1 MNNVGTKSE
10 IEFSYF
16 IFLDRH
22 LISWDSSSISW
33 RRVFSALQAI
43 GVEPAIKQLHT
54 LYVSPFMKN
63 IFLSGWEGVIH
74 QINSES
80 EQNPKRHIIFSNLNQ
95 LPIYLCLTSLSIAS
109 SCNKNK
115 ISTTAVEMLSKTMKV
130 GFVTKS
136 EGVETCQ
143 TWNPLSRSITVNWT
157 TKTSSHSNHK
167 DNEDF
172 KSKTCQM

>member
-10 IEFSYF
+10 VEFSYF

-95 LPIYLCLTSLSIAS
+95 LHIYLCLTSLSIAS
-109 SCNKNK
+109 SCNK
-115 ISTTAVEMLSKTMKV
+115 KTRLAQQQWRC
-130 GFVTKS
+130 
-136 EGVETCQ
+136 CQ
-143 TWNPLSRSITVNWT
+143 RQWRWPLLQNQRELKHAKREIR
-157 TKTSSHSNHK
+157 
-167 DNEDF
+167 
-172 KSKTCQM
+172 CLGQ

>member
-109 SCNKNK
+109 SCNKNQ
-115 ISTTAVEMLSKTMKV
+115 IRTAVEILSKTMKM
-130 GFVTKS
+130 GSVTKYY
-136 EGVETCQ
+136 Q
-143 TWNPLSRSITVNWT
+143 
-157 TKTSSHSNHK
+157 K
-167 DNEDF
+167 DAYSWLMPNL
-172 KSKTCQM
+172 KSALGQ

>member
-1 MNNVGTKSE
+1 MFV
-10 IEFSYF
+10 YF
-16 IFLDRH
+16 VVSHWTWNLLRGFISSASPWSSPSRLSSNHHHLLIMIRPVRLPLGLAPRIARLTLAFLPSMIGFGSLHAR
-22 LISWDSSSISW
+22 
-33 RRVFSALQAI
+33 SAASLFDI
-43 GVEPAIKQLHT
+43 IT
-54 LYVSPFMKN
+54 WN

-74 QINSES
+74 QINSEW

-136 EGVETCQ
+136 EGTETC
-143 TWNPLSRSITVNWT
+143 
-157 TKTSSHSNHK
+157 
-167 DNEDF
+167 
-172 KSKTCQM
+172 